1 MNNALYM
8 GKTELPRELQQRKQQ
23 MMAEMQNRHEGN
35 NGVEVVR
42 DLRAEVERLRAD
54 VKELQQLEKRRRL

>member
-1 MNNALYM
+1 
-8 GKTELPRELQQRKQQ
+8 
-23 MMAEMQNRHEGN
+23 MAEMQNRHDGD